1 MTRRLQ
7 HPDDHRPAR
16 TRHPHAIV
24 VEPGIQLIL
33 FCCFADL
40 NSEPRLRAAYHSS
53 ARLAMP
59 TRLPDAHAFARLY
72 SVDEAAAA
80 DRDTGPRA
88 RPGWG
93 RCGVSVWGEPG
104 SSRLSRV
111 GPSTSA
117 ERSLPPAVRPRS
129 SSSLVAEQT
138 LDGVHAFTKN
148 LVQR

>member
-16 TRHPHAIV
+16 TRHPDAIV

-72 SVDEAAAA
+72 SVDEA
-80 DRDTGPRA
+80 
-88 RPGWG
+88 G
-93 RCGVSVWGEPG
+93 RC
-104 SSRLSRV
+104 
-111 GPSTSA
+111 
-117 ERSLPPAVRPRS
+117 RPRYGPTGKTGLG
-129 SSSLVAEQT
+129 SLRR
-138 LDGVHAFTKN
+138 LRLG
-148 LVQR
+148 